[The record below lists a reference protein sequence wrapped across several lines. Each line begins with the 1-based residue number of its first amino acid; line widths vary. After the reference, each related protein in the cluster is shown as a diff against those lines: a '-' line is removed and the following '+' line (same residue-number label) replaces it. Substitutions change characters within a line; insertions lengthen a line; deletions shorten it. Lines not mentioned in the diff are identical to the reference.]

1 MRSLFI
7 KLSNSVL
14 LNLFV
19 ALICL
24 CSGVSEIVTV
34 AEETESTRMH
44 AGHGLV
50 AIGLWNALKA
60 LGEAFESFDYFA
72 KASES

>member
-1 MRSLFI
+1 MRSLII
-7 KLSNSVL
+7 KLSNSVW

-24 CSGVSEIVTV
+24 SSGISEIVTV
-34 AEETESTRMH
+34 AERAELTHLT

-50 AIGLWNALKA
+50 AIGIWNAFKA
-60 LGEAFESFDYFA
+60 LGEAFESLDYFA
-72 KASES
+72 RASGE